1 MSKLIFRYCI
11 VFLVCA
17 TSCSGSRVLSSVDSP
32 ERKLSLELAANRVD
46 VFDYGTH
53 FFEYVIKDL
62 GLFTNAPFF
71 HRDSLYFID
80 KCCTHHQIYVISFPE
95 DLVRIY
101 NVNPFKKEV
110 IASGAWQEPYYSIKC
125 MPFEETV
132 DSLIVSTVSLEFFR
146 ETEYLRAS
154 PLFEAFRD
162 NDIQAIDSLK
172 RYRGTFPPEECYISL
187 VVRKN
192 DTWVLARS
200 YTLEKKLTSKSCRH
214 RRYGRK

>member
-1 MSKLIFRYCI
+1 MSKLIFRCCI

-17 TSCSGSRVLSSVDSP
+17 TSCSVSRVLPSIDTP

-80 KCCTHHQIYVISFPE
+80 KCCTHHQIYVISFSE

-101 NVNPFKKEV
+101 NVNPFKEEV
-110 IASGAWQEPYYSIKC
+110 VAWGHWQEPYYRIKC

-154 PLFEAFRD
+154 PLSEAFRD

-200 YTLEKKLTSKSCRH
+200 YTLEEKLTSKSRRH